1 AADAGVEFEALLVAP
16 ELVQA
21 EAVTGFVAEQRRRVV
36 RVARLS
42 AELFTRISSREGPTG
57 LAAIVRTWR
66 TGLPDLTVPPDAIFV
81 ALHEVANPGNL
92 GTIIRTAE
100 AAGVAG
106 MILIGHTADP
116 YDPVA
121 VKASMGS
128 LFHLP
133 VATAATA
140 EELFAWAGA

>member
-1 AADAGVEFEALLVAP
+1 
-16 ELVQA
+16 
-21 EAVTGFVAEQRRRVV
+21 
-36 RVARLS
+36 
-42 AELFTRISSREGPTG
+42 
-57 LAAIVRTWR
+57 
-66 TGLPDLTVPPDAIFV
+66 TVPPDAIFV

-140 EELFAWAGA
+140 EELFAWAGAHRVTVVTTSPYARLTHWRAQYRPPL